1 MIAAL
6 PYTSRLAN
14 ADFALLALAA
24 EQAFSANPTDLQPK
38 FDPKFGSWQIEGWI
52 TGVDTAFK
60 LGRLAVLPQEVFYGW
75 LLRRGSS
82 YVIAIR
88 GTGDPMEWWIDTLWM
103 LRRAHPYAGRVETG
117 FWSVYESLK
126 LNGTAITTALQ
137 YFTWEQPLTVVGHSL
152 GAALSTYL
160 TFDLAKAFGKDK
172 VQGVFIASPHPG
184 DKTFAKAFGE
194 MVPQH
199 IMYRNVRDIVPRVP
213 LSIPFIA
220 DYSAVSNVQ
229 KLSASKVGLQIKGG
243 FAAQHHVLTYF
254 ALMEPNLLAELRQRF
269 GTAVSYIK

>member
-1 MIAAL
+1 
-6 PYTSRLAN
+6 
-14 ADFALLALAA
+14 
-24 EQAFSANPTDLQPK
+24 
-38 FDPKFGSWQIEGWI
+38 
-52 TGVDTAFK
+52 
-60 LGRLAVLPQEVFYGW
+60 
-75 LLRRGSS
+75 
-82 YVIAIR
+82 
-88 GTGDPMEWWIDTLWM
+88 
-103 LRRAHPYAGRVETG
+103 
-117 FWSVYESLK
+117 
-126 LNGTAITTALQ
+126 
-137 YFTWEQPLTVVGHSL
+137 
-152 GAALSTYL
+152 
-160 TFDLAKAFGKDK
+160 
-172 VQGVFIASPHPG
+172 
-184 DKTFAKAFGE
+184 